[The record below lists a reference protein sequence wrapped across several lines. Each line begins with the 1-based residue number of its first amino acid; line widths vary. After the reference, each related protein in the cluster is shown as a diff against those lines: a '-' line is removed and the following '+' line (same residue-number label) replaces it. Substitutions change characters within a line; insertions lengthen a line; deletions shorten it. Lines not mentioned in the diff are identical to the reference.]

1 MLTRGTIVMPSG
13 QRVPITDQAIRF
25 GRLPDC
31 TVTLNDPNVSRYH
44 AEVRPGVNI
53 SIVDLGSTNGTK
65 VNGLTITGE
74 VPLNNGDIVSMGT
87 THLRFEAA

>member
-1 MLTRGTIVMPSG
+1 M
-13 QRVPITDQAIRF
+13 
-25 GRLPDC
+25 
-31 TVTLNDPNVSRYH
+31 
-44 AEVRPGVNI
+44 NI